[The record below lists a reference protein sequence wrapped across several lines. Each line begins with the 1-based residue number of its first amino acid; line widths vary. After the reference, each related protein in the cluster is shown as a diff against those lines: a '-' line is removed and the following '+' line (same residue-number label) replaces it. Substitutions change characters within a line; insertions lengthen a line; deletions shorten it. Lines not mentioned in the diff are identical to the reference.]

1 MKRYL
6 FFMSVAIITVFLTSC
21 GKNMIGLQEVS
32 KTETEKGLDL
42 LDDGDMEFSGTSTV
56 KDVISNPPFE
66 GFGRLLFPVDLE
78 ISETMTLNDISS
90 SSTYLWYSNIKP
102 EKTVEIVNYLNK
114 KSENNKQVFYSI
126 YSQEEISKESSK
138 ADTGV
143 FFFRGELESEFAIVN
158 AGGGFMYVGAMHDS
172 FPQALEISKKGY
184 NAFAL
189 IYRPDYAYEDLT
201 AAITYINDHA
211 EELHVNSKNY
221 SLWGGSAGARM
232 ATTLGNKDYLYQLTD
247 QSDIEQAC
255 AVIMQYTG
263 YTSVSASDA
272 PTYACVGTS
281 DGIANWRTME
291 NRLNALSKLGIPTE
305 FHSYDGLSHG
315 FGLGTGTVAD
325 GWIEDAISFWENQMK

>member
-6 FFMSVAIITVFLTSC
+6 FFVSIVIITIFLTSC
-21 GKNMIGLQEVS
+21 GKNRIDLQEDS

-56 KDVISNPPFE
+56 KDVISNPSFE

-78 ISETMTLNDISS
+78 ISESMTLNDISS

-114 KSENNKQVFYSI
+114 QSENNKQVFYSI
-126 YSQEEISKESSK
+126 YSQEEISKEPSK
-138 ADTGV
+138 ANTGL
-143 FFFRGELESEFAIVN
+143 FFFRGEPENEFAIVN

-172 FPQALEISKKGY
+172 FPQALEISKNGY

-189 IYRPDYAYEDLT
+189 IYRPDYAYEDLA
-201 AAITYINDHA
+201 AAINYINDHA
-211 EELHVNSKNY
+211 KELQVNNKNY

-232 ATTLGNKDYLYQLTD
+232 AAILGNRDYLYQLLK
-247 QSDIEQAC
+247 QSDIEQAS
-255 AVIMQYTG
+255 AVVMQYTG
-263 YTSVSASDA
+263 YTSVLASDA
-272 PTYACVGTS
+272 PTYTCVGTS